1 MGFLGAGVILR
12 EGLSVRGLDTAAT
25 LWCSAAVGS
34 LAGLGFHA
42 AAVLTAVAVTATNLG
57 LRPLG
62 RLIDR
67 RQDTGS
73 EIDVEY
79 RISVTCAAADEA
91 QRACPPPACGPLTLR
106 GVRAHRNPGSDTVR
120 IEMMV
125 MSEGANHRPVEQLTS
140 RLSLE
145 PSVSSKALERDG
157 VLAGA

>member
-12 EGLSVRGLDTAAT
+12 EGL
-25 LWCSAAVGS
+25 
-34 LAGLGFHA
+34 
-42 AAVLTAVAVTATNLG
+42 
-57 LRPLG
+57 LG

-125 MSEGANHRPVEQLTS
+125 MSEGANHRPVEQLRS